1 LTTILWSVP
10 RLTAPFRFD
19 GWEIFAHDER
29 ADCQALIREHGI
41 DALITDFNLGAFTGL
56 DLIEQLRDAGVEIPV
71 LMLSANVYAIDQKR
85 AELLGVFQI
94 MAKPPDL
101 RRLRRTLVE
110 AVAAGNAARPV
121 IAGQV
126 A

>member
-1 LTTILWSVP
+1 
-10 RLTAPFRFD
+10 
-19 GWEIFAHDER
+19 
-29 ADCQALIREHGI
+29 
-41 DALITDFNLGAFTGL
+41 
-56 DLIEQLRDAGVEIPV
+56 
-71 LMLSANVYAIDQKR
+71 MLSANVYAIDQKR